1 MKIKLISAAVRSRSR
16 WSQIMTLSLPAVAAA
31 TPEGHD
37 ITIEDERVMKI
48 SLDDSPDLVGISYEV
63 FRAYRAYEVADHYR
77 KRHIPVVLGGMHAS
91 VIPEEALLHAG
102 AYAYHGRKLKKRD
115 LRTLWIS
122 RINAAAVAQGISY
135 SKFIAGLK
143 KAKIEIDRKILSDL
157 AVTDPETFKK
167 IVKEAGFSF
176 TSEK

>member
-1 MKIKLISAAVRSRSR
+1 MLARAKGFKQARHTRI
-16 WSQIMTLSLPAVAAA
+16 QVA
-31 TPEGHD
+31 
-37 ITIEDERVMKI
+37 K
-48 SLDDSPDLVGISYEV
+48 
-63 FRAYRAYEVADHYR
+63 
-77 KRHIPVVLGGMHAS
+77 
-91 VIPEEALLHAG
+91 EALLHAG

-122 RINAAAVAQGISY
+122 RINAAVVVQGTTY

-176 TSEK
+176 ISEK